1 MHAAGE
7 ALEQTLARGAAALGL
22 ALPEEAP
29 ARLLRYLDL
38 LAKWNRVYNLTAVRD
53 PQQMVTRHLLDSL
66 AVAPYVRGPRVL
78 DVGSGAGL
86 PGIPLALALPDVEF
100 VLLDSSAKK
109 TRFLI
114 QAVSELRLDTVS
126 VEHARVENYRAPR
139 GFDTVVARAFSSLAE
154 LLARA
159 GPLCERGGRVLALK
173 GTYPKEELAA
183 LPAGYRLAGI
193 YPLHV
198 PGLHR
203 ERHLLWVV
211 PEPASS

>member
-1 MHAAGE
+1 M
-7 ALEQTLARGAAALGL
+7 EQTLARGAAALGL
-22 ALPEEAP
+22 ALPPEAP
-29 ARLLRYLDL
+29 ARLLRYLEL
-38 LAKWNRVYNLTAVRD
+38 LARWNRVYNLTAVRD

-66 AVAPYVRGPRVL
+66 AVMPYVRGPRVL

-126 VEHARVENYRAPR
+126 VERARVEDYRAAR
-139 GFDTVVARAFSSLAE
+139 GFDTVVARAVSSLTE
-154 LLARA
+154 LVARG
-159 GPLCERGGRVLALK
+159 GPLCARDGRILALK
-173 GTYPKEELAA
+173 GAAPKEELAA
-183 LPAGYRLAGI
+183 LPAGYRSAGI

-198 PGLHR
+198 PGLAR
-203 ERHLLWVV
+203 ERHLVWVV
-211 PEPASS
+211 PDPAST